1 MSTHMLETTF
11 DAQTWPTTLRG
22 DRAKLRWAHIYREA
36 ELYKAAVR
44 LYTKPL
50 FAWRKAL
57 GTSCDGK
64 TLYDFAR
71 RGLSRLDAL
80 HQALRRRQFSFQP
93 GLALHRNFNG
103 KHRTLYVYP
112 WEERL
117 VDLLLYRLVNRAL
130 DDWFSHSSYAY
141 RFRGYG
147 VDRCQ
152 REMARTLRAMG

>member
-1 MSTHMLETTF
+1 MSTQMPATSF
-11 DAQTWPTTLRG
+11 DQRTCQAAARSEGT
-22 DRAKLRWAHIYREA
+22 KLRWAQLYREA

-57 GTSCDGK
+57 STSCDGR

-71 RGLSRLDAL
+71 RGLCKLDAL
-80 HQALRRRQFSFQP
+80 HQALRRHEFAFQP

-103 KHRTLYVYP
+103 KHRTLYIYP

-117 VDLLLYRLVNRAL
+117 GDLLLY
-130 DDWFSHSSYAY
+130 
-141 RFRGYG
+141 
-147 VDRCQ
+147 
-152 REMARTLRAMG
+152 

>member
-1 MSTHMLETTF
+1 MFTQMPAPSCDQRMCET
-11 DAQTWPTTLRG
+11 ALNPPG
-22 DRAKLRWAHIYREA
+22 AKLRWARLYREA

-57 GTSCDGK
+57 GSSCDGK

-93 GLALHRNFNG
+93 GLALHRHFNG

-112 WEERL
+112 WEE
-117 VDLLLYRLVNRAL
+117 
-130 DDWFSHSSYAY
+130 
-141 RFRGYG
+141 
-147 VDRCQ
+147 
-152 REMARTLRAMG
+152 